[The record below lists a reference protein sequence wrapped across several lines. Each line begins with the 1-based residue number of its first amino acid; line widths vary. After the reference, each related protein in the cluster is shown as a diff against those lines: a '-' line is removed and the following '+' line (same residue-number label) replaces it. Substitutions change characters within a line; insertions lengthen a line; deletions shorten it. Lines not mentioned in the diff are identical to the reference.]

1 MAVGDA
7 MEGDWKRGEQGKE
20 GTEARGT
27 PREDREMRG
36 ATVNPFVNR
45 TRRWTT
51 YEVCKACVVGPTLF
65 PIRVVLVLLGL
76 LLAWT
81 FAHVSLIGWT
91 SQPEDEAAREPLP
104 GWRRALQLPIRLG
117 VRLVLFGLGYHYIK
131 EIGRP
136 ASRRDA
142 PIVVCNH
149 ITFVE
154 PCFFFFRLFPT
165 SVASTA
171 NLVIP
176 VVGTIMRATQ
186 LIPVVRNDP
195 GSAARAKDEIARR
208 ARDRDAEWPHVLVFP
223 EGLVHNGTCLVQ
235 FKAGAFAPGTP
246 VQPVVVRYPH
256 THFDPSW
263 VVFGRDRTGEGI
275 AEAVL
280 LVRHMLQ
287 FHNFMEVEWLPVVV
301 PTERQARD
309 PVAYAN
315 SVRARMASALNV
327 PCTEHSIKDV
337 FLAIKARSKFAQPA
351 PATIELAR
359 FEQLLVDAFVVSD
372 KGEVAAHVERYLA
385 DFAAMDGDHDG
396 RVTFDEWL
404 HALRLPDCNR
414 TRDLFAVLDKDESG
428 TLDFREFY
436 AGLALAGGPH
446 HGEARTLSGDSLAEA
461 FRVMDANGDGVI
473 DRAELASALAW
484 GFPGV
489 SDAQVDAIF
498 TGADTDKD
506 GKISSDECAAYLR
519 AHPTYARLFRT
530 MMDTNPASQ

>member
-1 MAVGDA
+1 MH
-7 MEGDWKRGEQGKE
+7 EL
-20 GTEARGT
+20 
-27 PREDREMRG
+27 PG
-36 ATVNPFVNR
+36 ASVNPFVNR
-45 TRRWTT
+45 TRRWTA
-51 YEVCKACVVGPTLF
+51 YEVVKACVVGPTLF
-65 PIRVVLVLLGL
+65 PVRVVLVLVGL

-81 FAHVSLIGWT
+81 FAHVSLLGWDGGGSGGDAT
-91 SQPEDEAAREPLP
+91 RAAQVPLP
-104 GWRRALQLPIRLG
+104 PWRRGLQVPIRLG
-117 VRLVLFGLGYHYIK
+117 VRLVLFGLGYHWIR
-131 EIGRP
+131 EVGSP
-136 ASRRDA
+136 AARGVA

-154 PCFFFFRLFPT
+154 PCFFFFRIFPT

-171 NLVIP
+171 NLSIP

-195 GSAARAKDEIARR
+195 GSSTRAKDEIARR
-208 ARDRDAEWPHVLVFP
+208 ARDTAAGWPHVLVFP

-235 FKAGAFAPGTP
+235 FKAGAFAPGAP

-263 VVFGRDRTGEGI
+263 VVWGRDRTGEGM
-275 AEAVL
+275 AEALL

-315 SVRARMASALNV
+315 AVRARMASALNV

-337 FLAIKARSKFAQPA
+337 YLAMKARAKFSQPA
-351 PATIELAR
+351 PASIELAR
-359 FEQLLVDAFVVSD
+359 FEQLLVEARAVGD
-372 KGEVAAHVERYLA
+372 KAEVAAHVERYLE

-396 RVTFDEWL
+396 RVTYGEWL
-404 HALRLPDCNR
+404 EALRLPDCNH
-414 TRDLFAVLDKDESG
+414 TRDLFAVLDRDESG

-436 AGLALAGGPH
+436 AGLALAGRPGQ
-446 HGEARTLSGDSLAEA
+446 GESATLSGASLAEA
-461 FRVMDANGDGVI
+461 FHVIDANGDGAI
-473 DRAELASALAW
+473 DRAELGAALAW

-498 TGADTDKD
+498 AGADADAD
-506 GKISSDECAAYLR
+506 GVISATECADYLR

-530 MMDTNPASQ
+530 VMGDAAA